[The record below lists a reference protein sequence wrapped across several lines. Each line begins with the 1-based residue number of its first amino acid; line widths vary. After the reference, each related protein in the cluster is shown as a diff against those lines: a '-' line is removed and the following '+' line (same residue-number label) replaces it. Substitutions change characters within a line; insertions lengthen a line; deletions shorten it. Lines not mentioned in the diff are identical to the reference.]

1 MAELV
6 VRRKDDFVVEY
17 IGGNGAFVDAGEEHF
32 TIDVADETWG
42 LPNPG
47 WDKENREAI
56 TLEEVPAGFDG
67 FNSGTSKLLGTE
79 GNYSWEH

>member
-17 IGGNGAFVDAGEEHF
+17 MGGNGAFVAAGDDHF
-32 TIDVADETWG
+32 TIDVADSSWG

-47 WDKENREAI
+47 WDNLNRDAI
-56 TLEEVPAGFDG
+56 SLDSLPAGFDG
-67 FNSGTSKLLGTE
+67 FVVGTSKLLGTD
-79 GNYSWEH
+79 GNYTWQH